1 MIGKGVGVL
10 LAKQAYILHIPSPRI
25 HIAAALFLL
34 SFVVNVSL
42 DAVSTLQRGLPVV
55 DAAYLELV
63 LHCGGTLSW

>member
-1 MIGKGVGVL
+1 ML
-10 LAKQAYILHIPSPRI
+10 LAKQAVILHIPSPRI
-25 HIAAALFLL
+25 QIAAALSLL

-63 LHCGGTLSW
+63 LHRGGTLSW